1 MLADLQM
8 LADVVAKRTFC
19 GGPVCSTPPP
29 PAGLTSETF
38 PAHTDSTDAASR
50 PRLELV
56 PHSALQSLDTGA
68 RKRLTVERG
77 AVNEALDLL
86 DRAVARGG
94 PLRH

>member
-1 MLADLQM
+1 M

-38 PAHTDSTDAASR
+38 PAARADSQSQHR
-50 PRLELV
+50 PELV
-56 PHSALQSLDTGA
+56 PQATLQCSVDAGA